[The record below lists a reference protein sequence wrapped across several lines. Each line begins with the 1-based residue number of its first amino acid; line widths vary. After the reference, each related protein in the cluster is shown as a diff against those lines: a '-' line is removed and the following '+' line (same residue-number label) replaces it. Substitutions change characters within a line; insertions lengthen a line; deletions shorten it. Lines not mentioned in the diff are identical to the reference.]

1 MDINIASGIC
11 GKQETKVDENN
22 TAIAFGSGNVEVYA
36 TPAMIALMEKTANE
50 SVMGLLPDGCVSV
63 GIEINAKHIKA
74 SKIGNTITCES
85 FLSKVDGK
93 KLAFNIIAY
102 DEQGKIGEATH
113 SRVIVETNKFLSKL

>member
-11 GKQETKVDENN
+11 GKQEIKVDENN
-22 TAIAFGSGNVEVYA
+22 TAIALGSGNVEVYA

-74 SKIGNTITCES
+74 SKIGSTITCES

-93 KLAFNIIAY
+93 KLSFNIIAY

-113 SRVIVETNKFLSKL
+113 NRVIVETDKFLSKL